1 MQSNEFRVLFISI
14 LTLSDTEHFTI
25 DRKTWEVSVFKVEFV
40 IRSEKCGDIKNYV
53 FEISV
58 FVLA

>member
-25 DRKTWEVSVFKVEFV
+25 DRKTWEVSVFKVECSWNV
-40 IRSEKCGDIKNYV
+40 QRNVGI
-53 FEISV
+53 
-58 FVLA
+58 